1 MEWGQEEK
9 IVLVC
14 EIEYEGEA
22 NLGTEVRDREV
33 GVGGD
38 CDRKVVVSLNSL
50 TQITA
55 GGPAQNK
62 LTSCYKQET

>member
-9 IVLVC
+9 NSVSVC

-22 NLGTEVRDREV
+22 NLGTEAGDGEV

-38 CDRKVVVSLNSL
+38 RDGK
-50 TQITA
+50 
-55 GGPAQNK
+55 
-62 LTSCYKQET
+62 